1 MTLPLNNVQ
10 TATMNQTHG
19 SMFGNIAQH
28 PTGRPDAEAAHVVH
42 AALLPGTLGEERR
55 KGFVATKAPGGQRAG
70 GT

>member
-1 MTLPLNNVQ
+1 
-10 TATMNQTHG
+10 
-19 SMFGNIAQH
+19 MFGNIAQH